1 MNLEKFDPFNNRQ
14 ARDIRN
20 TLSKSFLESLV
31 EKDVSV
37 FQKRAA
43 GYLQQDLE
51 QVYQMYV
58 KKRLLKYDEVFALI
72 EQGKIEEKF
81 HQALILW
88 DQELYFE
95 MHELLEKIW
104 INAAGNERKAL
115 QGLIRAAGMKIHA
128 ESGNIKASITM
139 GRKAQG
145 DLQLYKGALKQP
157 GHLDSILIEITETLS
172 KMDSTSQAQ

>member
-1 MNLEKFDPFNNRQ
+1 MNLKKFDPFNNRQ

-20 TLSKSFLESLV
+20 KLSKSFLESLV

-37 FQKRAA
+37 FQKRTA

-51 QVYQMYV
+51 QVYQIYV
-58 KKRLLKYDEVFALI
+58 KKRLGKYDEVFDRI
-72 EQGKIEEKF
+72 EQERIDDEL

-88 DQELYFE
+88 DRELYFE

-104 INAAGNERKAL
+104 INAVGNERKAL

-128 ESGNIKASITM
+128 ENGNMKAAATM
-139 GRKAQG
+139 GRKAQEN
-145 DLQLYKGALKQP
+145 LQLYKGALKQLNQL
-157 GHLDSILIEITETLS
+157 GSILAEITETLL
-172 KMDSTSQAQ
+172 KMDSTSQAH